1 MVERKLEFLNTLR
14 KDDVL
19 ICTETSRLSRLL
31 VELLSIVDDLL
42 RRNKSIVFV
51 RGSRGIRLGKPKGT
65 IQCLI
70 NIKLRLKSGVDWD
83 FHTQDRQGH

>member
-1 MVERKLEFLNTLR
+1 MGG
-14 KDDVL
+14 
-19 ICTETSRLSRLL
+19 IGG
-31 VELLSIVDDLL
+31 DLL
-42 RRNKSIVFV
+42 RRNKRIV

-83 FHTQDRQGH
+83 FQYSRQARGNLYKC